1 MVSAN
6 VRMGS
11 RITVFSLIGMMV
23 GFFVQD
29 AYLLRNQQW
38 VESSIQGGVER
49 ALLSKQAEVEALERR
64 AAEAE
69 QRAAA
74 AAAERHKPLR

>member
-1 MVSAN
+1 
-6 VRMGS
+6 MGA
-11 RITVFSLIGMMV
+11 RITVYSLIGMMV

-29 AYLLRNQQW
+29 AYLLRNKRH
-38 VESSIQGGVER
+38 VESCIESGVER
-49 ALLSKQAEVEALERR
+49 ALVEKRATVEALERR

-74 AAAERHKPLR
+74 AAGRQPSLR